1 MFVDRARIYIKSGD
15 GGNGCTSFYTEK
27 YVNNGGPDGG
37 NGGKGG
43 RIGFRAFKDKSTLAD
58 FKYAKH
64 FRAEN
69 GENGRS
75 RYSAGKN
82 GKDLIIEVPVG
93 TVIKDEETGRII
105 ADMFEDGM
113 TVFVAEGG
121 NGGKGN
127 AFFRNSRRQAPHFSQ
142 AGERTEE
149 HTVLLEL
156 KTIADVGLVGYPN
169 VGKSTILSVISAAR
183 PKIASYHFTT
193 LSPNLGMV
201 KVYDDSFVVADIPG
215 LIDGASEGAGLG
227 HDFLRHIERTRLLV
241 HVIDASGSEGRDPV
255 EDYKAINRELA
266 GYGEALA
273 KKPQIVVLNKADM
286 MQDNEL
292 PAKIEALTGKKPVI
306 MSAIIHSGT
315 EELIKTMYAEL
326 RKLPPVTPLEYEPF
340 EYSKPDKESFSV
352 VECDDGSFEVF
363 GGLVDEIARNVVLDN
378 YDSMQFFQR
387 RIKETGIDKALR
399 NAGVKDGDT
408 VRIKDIEFE
417 YYE

>member
-43 RIGFRAFKDKSTLAD
+43 RIGFCAFKNKSTLAD

>member
-43 RIGFRAFKDKSTLAD
+43 RIGFRAFKNKSTLAD

-292 PAKIEALTGKKPVI
+292 PAKIEALAGKKPVI

>member
-43 RIGFRAFKDKSTLAD
+43 RIGFRAFKNKSTLAD

-93 TVIKDEETGRII
+93 TVIKDEETGRIV

>member
-1 MFVDRARIYIKSGD
+1 
-15 GGNGCTSFYTEK
+15 
-27 YVNNGGPDGG
+27 
-37 NGGKGG
+37 
-43 RIGFRAFKDKSTLAD
+43 
-58 FKYAKH
+58 
-64 FRAEN
+64 
-69 GENGRS
+69 
-75 RYSAGKN
+75 
-82 GKDLIIEVPVG
+82 
-93 TVIKDEETGRII
+93 
-105 ADMFEDGM
+105 
-113 TVFVAEGG
+113 
-121 NGGKGN
+121 
-127 AFFRNSRRQAPHFSQ
+127 
-142 AGERTEE
+142 
-149 HTVLLEL
+149 
-156 KTIADVGLVGYPN
+156 
-169 VGKSTILSVISAAR
+169 
-183 PKIASYHFTT
+183 
-193 LSPNLGMV
+193 
-201 KVYDDSFVVADIPG
+201 
-215 LIDGASEGAGLG
+215 
-227 HDFLRHIERTRLLV
+227 
-241 HVIDASGSEGRDPV
+241 
-255 EDYKAINRELA
+255 
-266 GYGEALA
+266 
-273 KKPQIVVLNKADM
+273 

>member
-43 RIGFRAFKDKSTLAD
+43 RIGFRAFKNKSTLAD

-142 AGERTEE
+142 TGERTEE

>member
-43 RIGFRAFKDKSTLAD
+43 RVGFRAFKNKSTLAD

-255 EDYKAINRELA
+255 ENYKAINRELA

>member
-43 RIGFRAFKDKSTLAD
+43 RIGFRAFKNKSTLAD

-169 VGKSTILSVISAAR
+169 VGKSTVLSVISAAR

>member
-1 MFVDRARIYIKSGD
+1 MFIDKAKIYIKAGD

-37 NGGKGG
+37 NGGIGG
-43 RIGFRAFKDKSTLAD
+43 KIGFRAVKNKSTLAD
-58 FKYAKH
+58 FKFSQH

-69 GENGRS
+69 GENGKS
-75 RYSAGKN
+75 RYSAGKK
-82 GKDLIIEVPVG
+82 GKDLVIDVPVG
-93 TVIKDEETGRII
+93 TVIRDAESGKII
-105 ADMFEDGM
+105 ADMFSDGM
-113 TVFVAEGG
+113 IKFVAEGG

-142 AGERTEE
+142 AGEKTRE
-149 HTVLLEL
+149 HAVTLEL

-201 KVYDDSFVVADIPG
+201 SAYDDSFVVADIPG

-255 EDYKAINRELA
+255 EDYKAINRELV
-266 GYGEALA
+266 GYDPALA
-273 KKPQIVVLNKADM
+273 EKPQIVVLNKTDM
-286 MQDNEL
+286 LTDFSVVD
-292 PAKIEALTGKKPVI
+292 KIKEVSERDVI
-306 MSAIIHSGT
+306 LMSAVIHSGV
-315 EELIKTMYAEL
+315 EELIKAMYHEL
-326 RKLPPVTPLEYEPF
+326 KKLPEVQPLEYEPF
-340 EYSKPDKESFSV
+340 EFEKPDKTSFDV
-352 VECDDGSFEVF
+352 VKIEEGYYEVF
-363 GGLVDEIARNVVLDN
+363 GGMIDELARNVVLDN
-378 YDSMQFFQR
+378 YDSLKYFQKQ
-387 RIKETGIDKALR
+387 IKERGVDKALR
-399 NAGVKDGDT
+399 KAGVQDGDT
-408 VRIKDIEFE
+408 VRIMDVEFE